1 MGITNIKKQLQLSR
15 LISQTQGI
23 IKLNFVSSPKKRIF
37 AIVNQQR
44 GLPRESAFSL
54 FRLTVKL
61 GHFHRN
67 VKSRNKANGF
77 SLALYSYCT
86 TYNKWGSFKKPYLLF
101 TTMGVQALR
110 SEIGRNG
117 WLHFLRYG

>member
-1 MGITNIKKQLQLSR
+1 MDNTDIQKQLHFRCLT
-15 LISQTQGI
+15 SQTQGNT
-23 IKLNFVSSPKKRIF
+23 KLNFASSQKLTIF
-37 AIVNQQR
+37 APVNQQL

-86 TYNKWGSFKKPYLLF
+86 TYNKWSSFKKPYLLF

>member
-1 MGITNIKKQLQLSR
+1 MSTK
-15 LISQTQGI
+15 GI
-23 IKLNFVSSPKKRIF
+23 IKQLKSRYLALYSKINFASFPERRIF
-37 AIVNQQR
+37 APVNQQR
-44 GLPRESAFSL
+44 GLQRESAFSL